1 MFENLTEKLGGIFK
15 CLSKRGALNESDVDS
30 ALKEVRIAL
39 LDADV
44 SLSVVKS
51 FISKVRERAVGH
63 EVLRS
68 ITPDQQVIKIVN
80 DVLIET
86 LGADESELLI
96 DHSPPVIILLVGLQ
110 GSGKT
115 TTAGKLG
122 LFLQSKKRKKVMLA
136 SLDIYR
142 PAAREQLRI
151 LGDQAEV
158 SVLPEIDNETPLSI
172 TKRAMAAAKIQA
184 IDVLILDTA
193 GRTTLDTAMMAEV
206 KEIFSLSK
214 PSETLL
220 VADAMTGQDAVK
232 IAQAFTDL
240 IKLSG
245 VILTRTD
252 GDARGGAALSM
263 RSVTGCPIKFVGI
276 SEKLNGIEPFH
287 PERAA
292 GRILGMGDVISLVE
306 KAAETI
312 AEEDA
317 AHMMKRMSQ
326 GSFDMNDMLKQI
338 GQLKK
343 MGGLSGVMSMLPGIG
358 KLQKQMAANNFNDKA
373 ISRQE
378 AVIFAMTKKE
388 RLNVGLLNASRRKR
402 IAAGSGTSVQDVNRL
417 VKQQQDMA
425 RMMKK
430 MGKMGGLNGLKNM
443 MSSLGGGGME
453 LENNNPNSLTNSS
466 NNMIDKTKLA
476 NIQKL
481 MGGNISNH
489 WSGIGLPGLGGNSNK
504 KK

>member
-1 MFENLTEKLGGIFK
+1 MFENLTDKLGNVFK
-15 CLSKRGALNESDVDS
+15 GLTKRGSLSESDVDS
-30 ALKEVRIAL
+30 ALKEVRLAL
-39 LDADV
+39 LEADV
-44 SLSVVKS
+44 ALPVVKD
-51 FISKVRERAVGH
+51 FITKVRDRAVGE

-68 ITPDQQVIKIVN
+68 ITPGQQVIKIVN
-80 DVLIET
+80 DVLIEI
-86 LGADESELLI
+86 LGSGESELTI
-96 DHSPPVIILLVGLQ
+96 DHSPPAVILLVGLQ

-115 TTAGKLG
+115 TTAGKLA
-122 LFLQSKKRKKVMLA
+122 LHLKSKKRKKVMLA

-151 LGDQAEV
+151 LGEQAEV
-158 SVLPEIDNETPLSI
+158 SVLPEIDGESPANI
-172 TKRAMAAAKIQA
+172 AKRAMAAAKIQA

-193 GRTTLDTAMMAEV
+193 GRTTLDAAMMSEA

-220 VADAMTGQDAVK
+220 VADAMTGQDAVQTAKAFSDIIK
-232 IAQAFTDL
+232 I
-240 IKLSG
+240 SG
-245 VILTRTD
+245 VILTRSD

-263 RSVTGCPIKFVGI
+263 KAVTGCPIKFVGV
-276 SEKLNGIEPFH
+276 SENLDGLEPFY

-292 GRILGMGDVISLVE
+292 GRILDMGDVVSLVE

-343 MGGLSGVMSMLPGIG
+343 MGGLGGIMSMLPGIG

-373 ISRQE
+373 ISKQE
-378 AVIFAMTKKE
+378 AIIYSMTKQE
-388 RLNVGLLNASRRKR
+388 RINVGLLNASRRKR
-402 IAAGSGTSVQDVNRL
+402 ISFGSGSSVSEVNRL

-430 MGKMGGLNGLKNM
+430 MGKMGGLKSM
-443 MSSLGGGGME
+443 MSSLGGSISSS
-453 LENNNPNSLTNSS
+453 ENPSFNKEETPI
-466 NNMIDKTKLA
+466 MDAGKMA
-476 NIQKL
+476 EIQKL
-481 MGGNISNH
+481 MGGNMSNRF
-489 WSGIGLPGLGGNSNK
+489 GGMGLPGLGGKSSK
-504 KK
+504 KRR

>member
-1 MFENLTEKLGGIFK
+1 MFENLTDKLGNVFK
-15 CLSKRGALNESDVDS
+15 GLTKRGSLSESDVDS
-30 ALKEVRIAL
+30 ALKEVRLAL
-39 LDADV
+39 LEADV
-44 SLSVVKS
+44 ALPVVKD
-51 FISKVRERAVGH
+51 FITKVRDRAVGE

-68 ITPDQQVIKIVN
+68 ITPGQQVIKIVN
-80 DVLIET
+80 DVLIEI
-86 LGADESELLI
+86 LGSGESELTI
-96 DHSPPVIILLVGLQ
+96 DHSPPAVILLVGLQ

-115 TTAGKLG
+115 TTAGKLA
-122 LFLQSKKRKKVMLA
+122 LHLKSKKRKKVMLA

-151 LGDQAEV
+151 LGEQAEV
-158 SVLPEIDNETPLSI
+158 SVLPEIDGESPANI
-172 TKRAMAAAKIQA
+172 AKRAMAAAKIQA

-193 GRTTLDTAMMAEV
+193 GRTTLDAIMMSEA

-220 VADAMTGQDAVK
+220 VADAMTGQDAVQTAKAFSDIIK
-232 IAQAFTDL
+232 I
-240 IKLSG
+240 SG
-245 VILTRTD
+245 VILTRSD

-263 RSVTGCPIKFVGI
+263 KAVTGCPIKFVGV
-276 SEKLNGIEPFH
+276 SEKLDGLEPFY

-292 GRILGMGDVISLVE
+292 GRILDMGDVVSLVE

-343 MGGLSGVMSMLPGIG
+343 MGGLGGIMSMLPGIG

-373 ISRQE
+373 ISKQE
-378 AVIFAMTKKE
+378 AIIYSMTKQE
-388 RLNVGLLNASRRKR
+388 RINVGLLNASRRKR
-402 IAAGSGTSVQDVNRL
+402 ISFGSGSSVSEVNRL

-430 MGKMGGLNGLKNM
+430 MGKMGGLKSM
-443 MSSLGGGGME
+443 MSSLGGSISSS
-453 LENNNPNSLTNSS
+453 ENPSFNKEETPI
-466 NNMIDKTKLA
+466 MDAGKMA
-476 NIQKL
+476 EIQKL
-481 MGGNISNH
+481 MGGNMSNRF
-489 WSGIGLPGLGGNSNK
+489 GGMGLPGLGGKSSK
-504 KK
+504 KRR

>member
-1 MFENLTEKLGGIFK
+1 MFENLTDKLGNVFK
-15 CLSKRGALNESDVDS
+15 GLTKRGSLSESDVDS
-30 ALKEVRIAL
+30 ALKEVRLAL
-39 LDADV
+39 LEADV
-44 SLSVVKS
+44 ALPVVKD
-51 FISKVRERAVGH
+51 FITKVRDRAVGE

-68 ITPDQQVIKIVN
+68 ITPGQQVIKIVN
-80 DVLIET
+80 DVLIEI
-86 LGADESELLI
+86 LGSGESELTI
-96 DHSPPVIILLVGLQ
+96 DHSPPAVILLVGLQ

-115 TTAGKLG
+115 TTAGKLA
-122 LFLQSKKRKKVMLA
+122 LHLKSKKRKKVMLA

-151 LGDQAEV
+151 LGEQAEV
-158 SVLPEIDNETPLSI
+158 SVLPEIDGESPANI
-172 TKRAMAAAKIQA
+172 AKRAMAAAKIQA

-193 GRTTLDTAMMAEV
+193 GRTTLDAAMMFEA

-220 VADAMTGQDAVK
+220 VADAMTGQDAVQTAKAFSDIIK
-232 IAQAFTDL
+232 I
-240 IKLSG
+240 SG
-245 VILTRTD
+245 VILTRSD

-263 RSVTGCPIKFVGI
+263 KAVTGCPIKFVGV
-276 SEKLNGIEPFH
+276 SEKLDGLEPFYA
-287 PERAA
+287 ERAA
-292 GRILGMGDVISLVE
+292 GRILDMGDVVSLVE

-343 MGGLSGVMSMLPGIG
+343 MGGLGGIMSMLPGIG

-373 ISRQE
+373 ISKQE
-378 AVIFAMTKKE
+378 AIIYSMTKQE
-388 RLNVGLLNASRRKR
+388 RINVGLLNASRRKR
-402 IAAGSGTSVQDVNRL
+402 ISFGSGSSVSEVNRL

-430 MGKMGGLNGLKNM
+430 MGKMGGLKSM
-443 MSSLGGGGME
+443 MSSLGGSISSS
-453 LENNNPNSLTNSS
+453 ENPSFNKEETPI
-466 NNMIDKTKLA
+466 MDAGKMA
-476 NIQKL
+476 EIQKL
-481 MGGNISNH
+481 MGGNMSNRF
-489 WSGIGLPGLGGNSNK
+489 GGMGLPGLGGKSSK
-504 KK
+504 KRR